1 MNAALW
7 TIAALLAAAFLVA
20 GLNKLLIPREKLAR
34 APGGGWALDF
44 TPRFVKILGAL
55 EILGSA
61 GLILPGVLHI
71 APVLVPVAAT
81 CLAALMTG
89 ATVVVLR
96 RREYVHVLVDLT
108 YLALALFLAVSRFGA
123 GPTLG

>member
-7 TIAALLAAAFLVA
+7 TVAAVLAAVFLVA
-20 GLNKLLIPREKLAR
+20 GLNKLLIPREKLGK

-44 TPRFVKILGAL
+44 TPGFIKLLGTL
-55 EILGSA
+55 EILGAA
-61 GLILPGVLHI
+61 GLILPSVLHI

-96 RREYVHVLVDLT
+96 RREYLHVVVDLT
-108 YLALALFLAVSRFGA
+108 YLALALFLAIGRFA
-123 GPTLG
+123 

>member
-7 TIAALLAAAFLVA
+7 TVAALLAAAFLVA
-20 GLNKLLIPREKLAR
+20 GLNKLLIGREKLAR

-44 TPRFVKILGAL
+44 SPGFVKLLGAL
-55 EILGSA
+55 EILGAA
-61 GLILPGVLHI
+61 GLILPALLHV

-96 RREYVHVLVDLT
+96 RREYVHVLVDVT
-108 YLALALFLAVSRFGA
+108 YLALALFLAISRFGA